1 MPVPPAS
8 RERDAA
14 PDIGPILASQ
24 LAIEFASLRAPGNCP
39 TGIYVVPTVESLGRW
54 AGVFFVH
61 RGPYAG
67 AILRFALVFPRQ
79 YPRVR
84 PQVFFESD
92 VFHPMVDP
100 KTREWHP
107 HGKLAQWKPHV
118 DHVANLLHELKAS
131 FKSPSLEAC
140 KESDAINKQVWSMY
154 HHSLQ
159 TFLSL
164 TAQRAR
170 QTSTRH
176 TLFDEPDSR
185 RGAAPA
191 SAHVPTAPASPQVGR
206 QRDDQL
212 IRFTE
217 LDDPAVQRLWADLRR
232 SLGER

>member
-1 MPVPPAS
+1 MHRLIGRCPHPRILPLTPA
-8 RERDAA
+8 
-14 PDIGPILASQ
+14 
-24 LAIEFASLRAPGNCP
+24 
-39 TGIYVVPTVESLGRW
+39 
-54 AGVFFVH
+54 
-61 RGPYAG
+61 
-67 AILRFALVFPRQ
+67 
-79 YPRVR
+79 
-84 PQVFFESD
+84 
-92 VFHPMVDP
+92 MVDP

-107 HGKLAQWKPHV
+107 RGKLAQWKPHV

-131 FKSPSLEAC
+131 FKSPSLQAC
-140 KESDAINKQVWSMY
+140 KESEAVNKQVWSMY

>member
-24 LAIEFASLRAPGNCP
+24 LAIEFASLRAPGNSSAAGLASSSC
-39 TGIYVVPTVESLGRW
+39 TVVLTPARS
-54 AGVFFVH
+54 
-61 RGPYAG
+61 YASHSYSR
-67 AILRFALVFPRQ
+67 ANT
-79 YPRVR
+79 PRVR

-131 FKSPSLEAC
+131 FK
-140 KESDAINKQVWSMY
+140 
-154 HHSLQ
+154 
-159 TFLSL
+159 T
-164 TAQRAR
+164 
-170 QTSTRH
+170 
-176 TLFDEPDSR
+176 
-185 RGAAPA
+185 
-191 SAHVPTAPASPQVGR
+191 SPQIGR